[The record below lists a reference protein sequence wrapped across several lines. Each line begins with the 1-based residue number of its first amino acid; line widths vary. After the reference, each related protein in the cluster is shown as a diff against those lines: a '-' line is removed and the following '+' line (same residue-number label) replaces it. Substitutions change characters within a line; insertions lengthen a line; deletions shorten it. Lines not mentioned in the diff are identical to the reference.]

1 MSAAPPR
8 GRTEAAATPGPP
20 HAAMPPTGR
29 RSVLFLQGPLSPL
42 YAMLGDR
49 LASRGFA
56 VTRVNL
62 SLGDRMHWRRPGGV
76 DYRGTIEA
84 WPGFV
89 DGLMQRAA
97 VTDLVLH
104 GDRRI
109 YHRLAAERARARG
122 VRVIAT
128 ELGYLRPDF
137 MTIERDATSTGSHFP
152 EDPDHIRRIAAAVPA
167 PDLTLRYPGSF
178 ALVAVPDVIY
188 NLTNSFAWFL
198 YPHFRRHTVYHP
210 VPEYLAWGLR
220 LATEARR
227 HRRAREAAA
236 AAGAAYFVFA
246 MQLEG
251 DFQIRDHS
259 PFSGMA
265 EALGHVFSSFA
276 ASAPAG
282 TRLLVKNHPLD
293 NGLERFGRTI
303 GRLAAASGIGERV
316 AFLDGGPLEPV
327 VRGSRGLI
335 TVNSSAGLEA
345 IQWGVPVKTLAPAI
359 YAVPGLV
366 DGAPLDAFWS
376 GPTPP
381 DVGLADAFV
390 RALAATVQVKGS
402 LYNPAGL
409 LAAAD
414 AMAARIAEDRLNA
427 PDGFVDPPP
436 RLAAAR
442 ALGLPL

>member
-1 MSAAPPR
+1 MSAAAPPP
-8 GRTEAAATPGPP
+8 AATSAPG
-20 HAAMPPTGR
+20 G

-42 YAMLGDR
+42 YAMIGARLSARGFAVHRVNLNLGDR
-49 LASRGFA
+49 L
-56 VTRVNL
+56 
-62 SLGDRMHWRRPGGV
+62 HWRRPGAV

-84 WPGFV
+84 WPDFV
-89 DGLMQRAA
+89 DALMQREG

-109 YHRLAAERARARG
+109 YHRLAAERARACG
-122 VRVIAT
+122 VRVVAT

-152 EDPDHIRRIAAAVPA
+152 EDPEHIRRIAAAVPA
-167 PDLTLRYPGSF
+167 ADLALRYPGSF
-178 ALVAVPDVIY
+178 AMVAVPDVLY

-210 VPEYLAWGLR
+210 IPEYLAWGLR
-220 LATEARR
+220 LATERRR
-227 HRRAREAAA
+227 HRLARAASAAV
-236 AAGAAYFVFA
+236 GAAPYFVFA

-259 PFSGMA
+259 PFAGMT
-265 EALGHVFSSFA
+265 EALDRVIASFA
-276 ASAPAG
+276 ARAPASS
-282 TRLLVKNHPLD
+282 RLLVKNHPLD
-293 NGLERFGRTI
+293 NGLERFDRRV
-303 GRLAAASGIGERV
+303 GRLAATHGVGDRV
-316 AFLDGGPLEPV
+316 AFLDGGPLEPL
-327 VRGSRGLI
+327 VRGSRGLV

-366 DGAPLDAFWS
+366 DPAPLDAFWTA
-376 GPTPP
+376 PTPP
-381 DVGLADAFV
+381 DAGLAAAFV
-390 RALAATVQVKGS
+390 RALAATVQVKGTIYS
-402 LYNPAGL
+402 PAGR
-409 LAAAD
+409 AAAAE
-414 AMAARIAEDRLNA
+414 AMAARIADDRLNA

-442 ALGLPL
+442 AMGIAL